1 MSQDNFCC
9 GNNWSKQFCNQL
21 LNFNMLDSNQEA
33 QSPSTTNNELF
44 LDFFNF
50 DFNFEDQDKK
60 KARKIIRQQ
69 ETSQNQ
75 NFEYIPKNDYDGVP
89 HYGYIVYL
97 NTLNFLFK

>member
-1 MSQDNFCC
+1 
-9 GNNWSKQFCNQL
+9 
-21 LNFNMLDSNQEA
+21 MLDSNQEA

-75 NFEYIPKNDYDGVP
+75 NFEYIPKLDYDGV
-89 HYGYIVYL
+89 YNYD
-97 NTLNFLFK
+97 